1 MSLLPTSLIQATE
14 VAPKDLI
21 VYSQPKMGKTTIMA
35 ELTKKLNGKG
45 LIINLES
52 GGTDYVDGYYVNCYE
67 KPTDSFNDAILRY
80 KAVIKELK
88 ENPGVYDY
96 IIIDSLTVLDSWSD
110 IAGTYKYMNT
120 PLGKNFNKDPR
131 TGHVFNHNDPEWKS
145 VTSIGD
151 GNGWRWPRTWFMDQV
166 EILSTLA
173 PYRIWVGHVKD
184 KFIKQ
189 DGGADMIS
197 GQEINLTGKLKNM
210 LTVRVSTLAKLVAD
224 GDKRFL
230 SFEIDNDN
238 LIGGS
243 RVPHLTGKIL
253 ISEKSE
259 KGYETH
265 WEKIYPAIKSTSATK
280 QTKTK

>member
-1 MSLLPTSLIQATE
+1 MSILPTSLIKATE

-35 ELTKKLNGKG
+35 ELTKDLKGKG

-67 KPTDSFNDAILRY
+67 KPTDSFNDAILKY
-80 KAVIKELK
+80 KTIIKELK
-88 ENPGVYDY
+88 ENPGMYDY
-96 IIIDSLTVLDSWSD
+96 IIIDSLTVLDNWSD
-110 IAGTYKYMNT
+110 IAGTYKFMNT
-120 PLGKNFNKDPR
+120 PLGKNFNKDSR
-131 TGHVFNHNDPEWKS
+131 TGQVFSHNDPEWKS

-189 DGGADMIS
+189 DGGTDMIS

-224 GDKRFL
+224 GDKRYL

-253 ISEKSE
+253 ISEKLETGYKTYWETVYPSIE
-259 KGYETH
+259 K
-265 WEKIYPAIKSTSATK
+265 K
-280 QTKTK
+280 QTKTNK